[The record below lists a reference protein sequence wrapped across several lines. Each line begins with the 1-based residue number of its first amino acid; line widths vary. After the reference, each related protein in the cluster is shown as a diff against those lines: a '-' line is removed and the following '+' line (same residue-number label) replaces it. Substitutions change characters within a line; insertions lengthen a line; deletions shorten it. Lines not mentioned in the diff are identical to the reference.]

1 MTTKNRW
8 LSVLVVAVIVAA
20 VSLISA
26 GRGQAVAFSPT
37 LGHRA
42 PLFTLKSL
50 AGQSVSLS
58 QFAGKLVFVNFFA
71 SWCPPCQ
78 AETPDLVK
86 MYKQYGSRV
95 QFIGVDLT
103 SSDTEADVRK
113 FVARYGITYPVLLD
127 QEGAVAQSYQV
138 LGIPTSLF
146 IDRSGVIVAKAEGG
160 MSSALMQK
168 DFSQLVNRPVA

>member
-1 MTTKNRW
+1 
-8 LSVLVVAVIVAA
+8 
-20 VSLISA
+20 
-26 GRGQAVAFSPT
+26 
-37 LGHRA
+37 
-42 PLFTLKSL
+42 
-50 AGQSVSLS
+50 
-58 QFAGKLVFVNFFA
+58 
-71 SWCPPCQ
+71 
-78 AETPDLVK
+78 

-160 MSSALMQK
+160 MSSTLMQK